1 MSGLKAQERIALTA
15 AVLVARLLG
24 TRDLEVVMV
33 SVTGLV
39 VMVSVTGS
47 DGVSVPVSII
57 ETWRF
62 PSLGFCFLVL
72 TEPPPTGTV
81 ISKSAFYPTA
91 TE

>member
-1 MSGLKAQERIALTA
+1 
-15 AVLVARLLG
+15 
-24 TRDLEVVMV
+24 MV
-33 SVTGLV
+33 SGTGLV
-39 VMVSVTGS
+39 VMVSGTGT

-72 TEPPPTGTV
+72 TQPPPTIRHGHQLGR
-81 ISKSAFYPTA
+81 IRDLDAACSMSALHPAA

>member
-1 MSGLKAQERIALTA
+1 
-15 AVLVARLLG
+15 
-24 TRDLEVVMV
+24 MV
-33 SVTGLV
+33 SGTGR
-39 VMVSVTGS
+39 MS
-47 DGVSVPVSII
+47 VSVPVSII

>member
-1 MSGLKAQERIALTA
+1 MSGLKAQKRIALTA

-39 VMVSVTGS
+39 VMVSVTGRMS
-47 DGVSVPVSII
+47 VSVMKSGT

-62 PSLGFCFLVL
+62 PALGFCFW
-72 TEPPPTGTV
+72 
-81 ISKSAFYPTA
+81 Y
-91 TE
+91 